1 TNDMDIFFVD
11 TPGPNNS
18 QNNRHKEATYTY
30 LKDEEKKP
38 ILIYILNATQLRT
51 NDELHTLN
59 EISKFLK
66 KNKSSNDRI
75 IFVLNRIDD
84 LDPEKEPL
92 NEVISKTKQY
102 LKDNFEI
109 SNPKIFPVSAEY
121 ARIAVKASKHEEL
134 SRNEKNNLLKF
145 QKAFKPDIEDN
156 YSGVATFN
164 YLPVPL
170 GLKQKIKNKIGEV
183 EWKDDLI
190 YSGLYGLKQYI
201 QYYIKHQQKN
211 DTTHT
216 VFEILKEVT
225 ENIDSK
231 IDIELDTKSY
241 EDKLREY
248 EIFKNEQVQLIKEKF
263 GDMESEVKDIKP
275 DISFAQEMLN
285 ELTQKHSNIQSY
297 LGGKYKLEESEAK
310 GIEKQVS
317 NDVISIRTSFGANMN
332 KSLNDYIMSLK
343 QLMKSKYRLTD
354 EMNQFE
360 RSVNKDLSLS
370 VSSID
375 PNSID
380 ISAFKKESTHII
392 DNTRF
397 WNPFSWFGL
406 QDKKITKTFYSAS
419 DIVNNFVDPLFH
431 PLRKEIDTSKQ
442 SIFQSSKYIQEKIVR
457 DLKDEMNRSLNKVYS
472 DFEKKKNETE
482 KEQEEIKNDY
492 RRLKHELNSN
502 FNKIKV

>member
-1 TNDMDIFFVD
+1 
-11 TPGPNNS
+11 
-18 QNNRHKEATYTY
+18 
-30 LKDEEKKP
+30 
-38 ILIYILNATQLRT
+38 
-51 NDELHTLN
+51 
-59 EISKFLK
+59 
-66 KNKSSNDRI
+66 
-75 IFVLNRIDD
+75 
-84 LDPEKEPL
+84 
-92 NEVISKTKQY
+92 
-102 LKDNFEI
+102 
-109 SNPKIFPVSAEY
+109 
-121 ARIAVKASKHEEL
+121 
-134 SRNEKNNLLKF
+134 
-145 QKAFKPDIEDN
+145 
-156 YSGVATFN
+156 
-164 YLPVPL
+164 
-170 GLKQKIKNKIGEV
+170 
-183 EWKDDLI
+183 
-190 YSGLYGLKQYI
+190 
-201 QYYIKHQQKN
+201 
-211 DTTHT
+211 
-216 VFEILKEVT
+216 
-225 ENIDSK
+225 

-297 LGGKYKLEESEAK
+297 LGGKYELEESEAK